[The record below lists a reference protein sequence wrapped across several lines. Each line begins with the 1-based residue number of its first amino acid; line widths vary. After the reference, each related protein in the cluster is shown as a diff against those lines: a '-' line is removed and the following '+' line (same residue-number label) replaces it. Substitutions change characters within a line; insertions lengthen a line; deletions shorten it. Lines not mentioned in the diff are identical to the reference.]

1 MLLKIFFKT
10 KEKKEKAFIPNANLI
25 FNETRNLYYTEA
37 ENLFLNYAC
46 YLLLEGS
53 KKSIDYNKPIFDQP
67 LPQSRFDENYDDID
81 TSWRVNNTMTPL
93 FVNTQ
98 TSKPKV
104 KGKKR

>member
-1 MLLKIFFKT
+1 M
-10 KEKKEKAFIPNANLI
+10 
-25 FNETRNLYYTEA
+25 TRNLYSTEA

-53 KKSIDYNKPIFDQP
+53 KKSIDYNKPIFNQP

-98 TSKPKV
+98 TKVNTREKKELFCFSIISKLFTFINP
-104 KGKKR
+104 R